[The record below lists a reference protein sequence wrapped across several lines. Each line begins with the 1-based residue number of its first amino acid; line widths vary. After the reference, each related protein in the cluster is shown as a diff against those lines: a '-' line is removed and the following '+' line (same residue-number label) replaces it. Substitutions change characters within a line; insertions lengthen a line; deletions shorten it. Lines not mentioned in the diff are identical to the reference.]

1 MAQGDT
7 TVRIDFEVGGANDAK
22 IRILDIYNASKK
34 KQEELKNAAKA
45 FSQAQGISY
54 GDAMKAVRKYA
65 TEVENAA
72 RAQAR
77 AAAKPAPMTDE
88 EKKQAESVRLLEQQR
103 RFWQRKNLIDMHND
117 QKRAIR
123 EELAEKKRALR
134 EEERE
139 RRRIRR
145 QEEAEAR
152 RAGGRGLG
160 ERLLGRT
167 GHAALMG
174 VAGYAGAG
182 GIGSIISGIRDGIQ
196 SIIDKRAELETAIT
210 PLVMLDDNVSKMG
223 GIRQEVLKTSIAM
236 GRSYQE
242 VGRFYADLVGSTGNL
257 SEEQR
262 DQLIKETKELADLT
276 GGSLVEAQ
284 DLLTKSYQ
292 IYGSELKSVNE
303 LQNKLM
309 QTQDKG
315 SIEFSEMALR
325 LPEVLQGG
333 KTVGLSIDE
342 VLGSVI
348 GATRRSGSIEKTMT
362 GLRNFFLIMERSQK
376 KGVELTGTYS
386 EKLKQ
391 ISDLF
396 ITNRSKMDE
405 LFGNEVVVHAASIAE
420 AFKEVSEEVKNL
432 GLVTAETDSVA
443 EKLAAKFSDPTYF
456 STRDIQAI
464 RDTMESAGNLNPEAF
479 RDSGL
484 GRMHTRG
491 LLSATAFRQK
501 TGGIFGRIGDIPSY
515 LWGQILPK
523 QVLEGRDV
531 VSSTQEGP
539 QLQASIVQRAKEERD
554 AERQFILNR
563 AIFEAIVPGPDI
575 IAAPWAITSD
585 WIKSKRP
592 NQNLAREQAKLD
604 SMSGSMTGAVSAED
618 KKTHDLLAES
628 NRLLA
633 DIAKPKTMPK
643 AGGSRSNYEEA
654 I

>member
-22 IRILDIYNASKK
+22 IKIMDIYKAQKVETDN
-34 KQEELKNAAKA
+34 LKNAAK
-45 FSQAQGISY
+45 QLAQSANISY

-65 TEVENAA
+65 QELRKANQE
-72 RAQAR
+72 QAR
-77 AAAKPAPMTDE
+77 AALKPEISDEDKKRLESAK
-88 EKKQAESVRLLEQQR
+88 LLEQQR
-103 RFWQRKNLIDMHND
+103 RFWHRKNLIDAQND
-117 QKRAIR
+117 SKRAIR
-123 EELAEKKRALR
+123 DELAEKKRALR

-152 RAGGRGLG
+152 RAAGRGLG

-182 GIGSIISGIRDGIQ
+182 GIGAIISGIRDGIQ

-456 STRDIQAI
+456 STRDIQSI
-464 RDTMESAGNLNPEAF
+464 RAAKESAGNLNPEF
-479 RDSGL
+479 STSEL
-484 GRMHTRG
+484 GAMHKRG
-491 LLSATAFRQK
+491 LLSATAFREK
-501 TGGIFGRIGDIPSY
+501 TGGVFGVVGDVPSY
-515 LWGQILPK
+515 LWGQVMPG
-523 QVLEGRDV
+523 QVARGREIV
-531 VSSTQEGP
+531 ASTQEGP
-539 QLQASIVQRAKEERD
+539 QLQASM
-554 AERQFILNR
+554 
-563 AIFEAIVPGPDI
+563 
-575 IAAPWAITSD
+575 
-585 WIKSKRP
+585 
-592 NQNLAREQAKLD
+592 REQFYEQKIIDTRKAIAGKILGAFPGLSWMSSLYGYDDVDLKEVVSRKLPENLKQTSFTQD
-604 SMSGSMTGAVSAED
+604 SQSGSVVSED

-633 DIAKPKTMPK
+633 DIAKPKTIPK